1 MMKAVICF
9 LILMIYSKSHFINA
23 QQPSPSRVITETSRP
38 SEKINTTFPYD
49 IDLKNADGQTVNS
62 SKLFKKNK
70 RATVLLFWMTTCGPC
85 RMELNAISGKFDT
98 WKKKTDFD
106 FYAISIDF
114 SDRVEQFNTRVKES
128 KWPFPAYFD
137 INREFRS
144 VMPGEL
150 NGLPQLFVLNKKG
163 EVIYHT
169 RRFIPGD
176 EDKLFEAL
184 QKI

>member
-1 MMKAVICF
+1 MPKSVIF
-9 LILMIYSKSHFINA
+9 LLSFLLIPSLLLLS
-23 QQPSPSRVITETSRP
+23 QQPSPSRVIPETSRP

-49 IDLKNADGQTVNS
+49 IDLKNADGLVINS

-85 RMELNAISGKFDT
+85 RMELTAISGKFDT

-114 SDRVEQFNTRVKES
+114 SDRQEQFNTRVKES
-128 KWPFPAYFD
+128 KWPFPAYMD
-137 INREFRS
+137 IHREFRS

-150 NGLPQLFVLNKKG
+150 NGLPQLFVLDHKG
-163 EVIYHT
+163 AVLYHT
-169 RRFIPGD
+169 RRYMPGD